1 MTEHLAATLPGLA
14 PEAALAAL
22 PAWAGAHD
30 CPCREVPGG
39 VAVEIWGGEVR
50 LALTAEAPS
59 LAVFAPDMRIL
70 FVLQDALGSVFEA
83 AGCAPV
89 WDRVDEGALA
99 PGLALMRVVSVRQVS
114 PGFRRV
120 RLAGAEAARFA
131 AQGLH
136 FRLLLPPAGRAA
148 EWPRIDARGR
158 TRWPEGAAAL
168 HRPVYTVRDLDGAAG
183 WLDFDIFVH
192 EGGGASEWSASV
204 QPGAE
209 VGVMGPGG
217 GWVPEA
223 RHVTLIGDETALPAI
238 ARILSLLPASAEGSA
253 HVAAAAADLPD
264 LPRPAGM
271 ALHRL
276 EGHGAL
282 VPALEAVELPGAD
295 RFMWFAAEKRLA
307 EAARKVLRGRGLG
320 KSEMMAAGY
329 WAAEGEV

>member
-1 MTEHLAATLPGLA
+1 MTEHLTAALPGIA
-14 PEAALAAL
+14 PEAALTALRDWAAL
-22 PAWAGAHD
+22 YD
-30 CPCREVPGG
+30 CACTEVPGG
-39 VAVEIWGGEVR
+39 IATQIWGGEVR
-50 LALTAEAPS
+50 LALAKGA
-59 LAVFAPDMRIL
+59 LAVSAPDMRIL
-70 FVLQDALGSVFEA
+70 FVLQDALGTVFDT
-83 AGCAPV
+83 AGCTPV

-99 PGLALMRVVSVRQVS
+99 PGLSLMRVVSVRQVS

-120 RLAGAEAARFA
+120 RLTGAEVARFG

-136 FRLLLPPAGRAA
+136 FRLLLPPAGRAP
-148 EWPRIDARGR
+148 EWPRIDAKGR

-192 EGGGASEWSASV
+192 EGGGASEWSAGV

-209 VGVMGPGG
+209 VGVIGPGG

-223 RHVTLIGDETALPAI
+223 GHVTLIGDETALPAI
-238 ARILSLLPASAEGSA
+238 ARMLSLLPGDTQGSA
-253 HVAAAAADLPD
+253 HVAAARDDLPD
-264 LPRPAGM
+264 LPRPPGM

-282 VPALEAVELPGAD
+282 VPAVEALDLPGAD
-295 RFMWFAAEKRLA
+295 RFVWFAAEKRLA
-307 EAARKVLRGRGLG
+307 EAARKALRARGLG
-320 KSEMMAAGY
+320 KTEMMAAGY

>member
-1 MTEHLAATLPGLA
+1 MTEYLAALLPGLA
-14 PEAALAAL
+14 FEAALAAL
-22 PAWAGAHD
+22 RAAAAPYDA
-30 CPCREVPGG
+30 PCREVPGG
-39 VAVEIWGGEVR
+39 IAVDIWGGEVR
-50 LALTAEAPS
+50 LALTGRAPA
-59 LAVFAPDMRIL
+59 LAVSAPDMRIL
-70 FVLQDALGSVFEA
+70 FVLQDALGSAFEA
-83 AGCAPV
+83 AGCPPV

-99 PGLALMRVVSVRQVS
+99 PGLSLMRVVSVRQVS

-120 RLAGAEAARFA
+120 RLAGADAARFG

-136 FRLLLPPAGRAA
+136 FRLLLPPAGQVP

-168 HRPVYTVRDLDGAAG
+168 HRPVYTVRALNGGAG

-192 EGGGASEWSASV
+192 EGGGATEWSTSV
-204 QPGAE
+204 QPGAK

-217 GWVPEA
+217 GWVPA
-223 RHVTLIGDETALPAI
+223 AGHVTLIGDETALPAI
-238 ARILSLLPASAEGSA
+238 ARILSLLPDGAQGSA
-253 HVAAAAADLPD
+253 HVAVAAADLPD
-264 LPRPAGM
+264 LPRPTGM

-282 VPALEAVELPGAD
+282 LPALEAVEVPGAD
-295 RFMWFAAEKRLA
+295 RFVWFAAEKCLA
-307 EAARKVLRGRGLG
+307 EAARKLLRARGLG

>member
-1 MTEHLAATLPGLA
+1 MTEHLAATLPGLGFDV
-14 PEAALAAL
+14 ALAAL
-22 PAWAGAHD
+22 PAWAGAYD

-39 VAVEIWGGEVR
+39 LAVEIWGGEVR
-50 LALTAEAPS
+50 LVLAAEAPS

-120 RLAGAEAARFA
+120 RLAGPEAARFA

-136 FRLLLPPAGRAA
+136 FRLLLPPAGRVA

-192 EGGGASEWSASV
+192 EGGGASEWSGSV

-238 ARILSLLPASAEGSA
+238 ARILSLLPAGGEGSA
-253 HVAAAAADLPD
+253 HVAVAAADLPD

-271 ALHRL
+271 ALHRA
-276 EGHGAL
+276 EGHAAL
-282 VPALEAVELPGAD
+282 LEAVAAAPLPERD
-295 RFMWFAAEKRLA
+295 RFVWFAAEKRLA
-307 EAARKVLRGRGLG
+307 EAARKALRARGLG
-320 KSEMMAAGY
+320 KTEMMAAAY

>member
-1 MTEHLAATLPGLA
+1 MTEHLAATLPGLGF
-14 PEAALAAL
+14 EAALAAL
-22 PAWAGAHD
+22 RAAAAPYDA
-30 CPCREVPGG
+30 PCREVPGG
-39 VAVEIWGGEVR
+39 VAVDLWGAEVR
-50 LALTAEAPS
+50 LAQGGPV
-59 LAVFAPDMRIL
+59 LAVSAPDMRIL
-70 FVLQDALGSVFEA
+70 FVLQDALGSVFEV

-99 PGLALMRVVSVRQVS
+99 PGLSLMRAVSVRQLS

-120 RLAGAEAARFA
+120 RLAGADAARFG

-136 FRLLLPPAGRAA
+136 FRLLLPPAGRVPD
-148 EWPRIDARGR
+148 WPRIDARGR

-168 HRPVYTVRDLDGAAG
+168 HRPVYTVRALDAAAG

-192 EGGGASEWSASV
+192 EGGGATAWSAGV
-204 QPGAE
+204 EPGAA

-223 RHVTLIGDETALPAI
+223 GHVTLIGDETALPAI
-238 ARILSLLPASAEGSA
+238 ARILSLLPAGTQGSA
-253 HVAAAAADLPD
+253 HVAVAAEDMPD
-264 LPRPAGM
+264 LPRPAAM

-282 VPALEAVELPGAD
+282 VPALEAAELPAGG
-295 RFMWFAAEKRLA
+295 RFVWFAAEKRLA
-307 EAARKVLRGRGLG
+307 ETARKVLRARGLG
-320 KSEMMAAGY
+320 KAEMMAAGY

>member
-1 MTEHLAATLPGLA
+1 MTEHLAATLPGLGF
-14 PEAALAAL
+14 EAALAAL
-22 PAWAGAHD
+22 RAGAAPYD
-30 CPCREVPGG
+30 AACREVPGG
-39 VAVEIWGGEVR
+39 VAFEIWGGEVR
-50 LALTAEAPS
+50 LTVAADAPA
-59 LAVFAPDMRIL
+59 LAVSAPDMRIL

-99 PGLALMRVVSVRQVS
+99 PGLSLMRVVSVRQVS

-120 RLAGAEAARFA
+120 RLAGADAARFG

-136 FRLLLPPAGRAA
+136 FRLLLPSAGQAP
-148 EWPRIDARGR
+148 EWPRIDGKGR

-168 HRPVYTVRDLDGAAG
+168 HRPVYTVRALDGAAG
-183 WLDFDIFVH
+183 WLEFDIFVH
-192 EGGGASEWSASV
+192 AGGGATAWSAAV
-204 QPGAE
+204 EPGAE

-223 RHVTLIGDETALPAI
+223 GHVTLMGDETALPAI
-238 ARILSLLPASAEGSA
+238 ARILSLLPAGTQGSA
-253 HVAAAAADLPD
+253 HVAVAAQDMPD
-264 LPRPAGM
+264 LPRPAAM

-276 EGHGAL
+276 ERHRAL
-282 VPALEAVELPGAD
+282 LPAVETLEVPGAD
-295 RFMWFAAEKRLA
+295 RFVWFAAEKRLA
-307 EAARKVLRGRGLG
+307 EAARKVLRARGLG

>member
-14 PEAALAAL
+14 FEAALAAL
-22 PAWAGAHD
+22 RAGAASYD
-30 CPCREVPGG
+30 IPCREVPGG
-39 VAVEIWGGEVR
+39 IAVDIWGGEVR
-50 LALTAEAPS
+50 LAQAQGAPA
-59 LAVFAPDMRIL
+59 LAVSAPDMRIL
-70 FVLQDALGSVFEA
+70 FVLQDALASVFEA
-83 AGCAPV
+83 AGCTPV

-99 PGLALMRVVSVRQVS
+99 PGLSLMRVVSVRQIS

-120 RLAGAEAARFA
+120 RLAGPDTARFA

-136 FRLLLPPAGRAA
+136 FRLLLPPAGLVP
-148 EWPRIDARGR
+148 EWPRIDAKGR

-168 HRPVYTVRDLDGAAG
+168 HRPVYTVRALDGLAG
-183 WLDFDIFVH
+183 WIDFDIFVH
-192 EGGGASEWSASV
+192 EGGGATEWSAGV
-204 QPGAE
+204 KPGAE

-217 GWVPEA
+217 GWVPA
-223 RHVTLIGDETALPAI
+223 ASHVTLIGDETALPAI
-238 ARILSLLPASAEGSA
+238 ARILSLLPSAARGSA
-253 HVAAAAADLPD
+253 HVAVAAEDLPD

-282 VPALEAVELPGAD
+282 VPALEAVELPAGD

-307 EAARKVLRGRGLG
+307 ESARKVLRARGLG
-320 KSEMMAAGY
+320 KSEMMAAAY